1 MSTKE
6 SPKFLLLQSRRTT
19 DPTAEHEHQCFAE
32 SLNVPLKQ
40 IQVHNLVEEMPAPD
54 LLEDKLLLLGGSGE
68 FSVLDSEPFVRQF
81 IDLLENEVV
90 RYKRPTFCSCFGF
103 QALVLAGGG
112 SVIHDTPNTEVGTF
126 QLTLTEA
133 GSSDPLM
140 ASLGPRFKAQQ
151 GHKDRADRL
160 PVGMHNLAYSE
171 RVPYQAF
178 RIEDAPIFAT
188 QFHPELSME
197 ANTKRYLWYKE
208 RYGKVDVDN
217 DAVLSS
223 MESTTDSTALLQ
235 RWVTE
240 VTQSPSKESD

>member
-1 MSTKE
+1 MRTNE
-6 SPKFLLLQSRRTT
+6 SPQFLLLQSRRTT
-19 DPTAEHEHQCFAE
+19 DPTAGHEHECFAE

-40 IQVHNLVEEMPAPD
+40 VQVHNLVEAMPTPN
-54 LLEDKLLLLGGSGE
+54 LLDNKLLLLGGSGE
-68 FSVLDSEPFVRQF
+68 FSVLDSEPFVRKF
-81 IDLLENEVV
+81 IELLENEVL
-90 RYKRPTFCSCFGF
+90 RNKRPTFCSCFGF

-126 QLTLTEA
+126 ELTLTDA
-133 GSSDPLM
+133 GTSDPLM
-140 ASLGPRFKAQQ
+140 ASLGPSFKAQQ

-160 PVGMHNLAYSE
+160 PSGIQNLAYSE

-178 RIEDAPIFAT
+178 RVTDAPIFAT
-188 QFHPELSME
+188 QFHPELSMA

-223 MESTTDSTALLQ
+223 MEETTESTSLLR
-235 RWVTE
+235 RWVAE
-240 VTQSPSKESD
+240 VI